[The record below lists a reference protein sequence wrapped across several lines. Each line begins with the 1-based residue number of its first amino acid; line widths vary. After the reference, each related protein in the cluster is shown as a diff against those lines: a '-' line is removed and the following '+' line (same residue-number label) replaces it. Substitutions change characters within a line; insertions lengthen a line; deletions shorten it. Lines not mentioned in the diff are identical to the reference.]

1 MKTRDHHVGLTELN
15 ITPLMDLVFVLLV
28 IFIITTP
35 QLMNHIEM
43 VLPSN
48 QTTPQ
53 TNKVEPLKLFISK
66 QGAIQIGVKMFTLD
80 ELKTELLRQ
89 KNLNSSLSMVVR
101 GADAIDYQTVV
112 DVLEVISA
120 SGITQVGLNT
130 NVKE

>member
-1 MKTRDHHVGLTELN
+1 MKARDHRVGLSELN

-48 QTTPQ
+48 QAAPK
-53 TNKVEPLKLFISK
+53 TNKMEPLKLFISK
-66 QGAIQIGVKMFTLD
+66 AGVIQIGAKNFTL
-80 ELKTELLRQ
+80 EKLKSELLGL
-89 KNLNSSLSMVVR
+89 KNANPSLSIIVR
-101 GADAIDYQTVV
+101 GADSVDYQAVV

-120 SGITQVGLNT
+120 AGITQVGLNT
-130 NVKE
+130 NVKG